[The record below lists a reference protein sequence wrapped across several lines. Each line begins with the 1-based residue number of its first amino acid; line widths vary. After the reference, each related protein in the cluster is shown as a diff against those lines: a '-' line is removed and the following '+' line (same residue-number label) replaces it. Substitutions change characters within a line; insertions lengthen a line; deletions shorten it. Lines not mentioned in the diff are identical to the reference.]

1 MRIPQRGRADLNG
14 GVLMNDNQELMPC
27 ECSRK
32 DCMAWLKSLNL
43 EFPQEPNLIDKSVCC
58 KCSMKGPSSSLNET
72 LQAFRQDIIGDLDI
86 RKDCHEIAKRYARR
100 VEYELGFA
108 AHYADEFLDNAGKAL
123 LLKAEKGS
131 ARDAY
136 RYADYLE
143 YDFNRD
149 EVEDVEETELIQC
162 YVYWYARSAAKGYH
176 RAVREMGYVASG
188 NYACGSDYFED
199 EESELPVDDIISDC
213 CFLSAAMKGEP
224 RATERYVNTVLIH
237 TPQVGNED
245 YVLALQMMG
254 RFANVDDYVE
264 EAERSA
270 HDERQDRS
278 AIGSLHLSLDYGLK
292 ESPEMSDK
300 TKWHPWEH
308 PFAVAICAENGW
320 RMKKDLE
327 KALKH
332 YQIAAEF
339 GCKAAVLAL
348 KRLKK
353 ES

>member
-1 MRIPQRGRADLNG
+1 
-14 GVLMNDNQELMPC
+14 MNDDQKLMPC

-32 DCMAWLKSLNL
+32 DCIDWLKTLNL
-43 EFPQEPNLIDKSVCC
+43 DFSQAPNRIEKCVCC
-58 KCSMKGPSSSLNET
+58 KCSMEGPSSSLNET

-86 RKDCHEIAKRYARR
+86 RKDFHEIAKRYAKR
-100 VEYELGFA
+100 VEWELDFA
-108 AHYADEFLDNAGKAL
+108 AHYADEFLDKAGKAL
-123 LLKAEKGS
+123 LLNAEKGS

-136 RYADYLE
+136 RYAVYLE

-149 EVEDVEETELIQC
+149 IEDIEEAELIQS

-176 RAVREMGYVASG
+176 RAVREMGWVAGG
-188 NYACGSDYFED
+188 NYACGADYFED
-199 EESELPVDDIISDC
+199 ECSELPVDDIISDC

-237 TPQVGNED
+237 TPRAGNED

-264 EAERSA
+264 EKIRTE
-270 HDERQDRS
+270 HDKYEDHM

-300 TKWHPWEH
+300 AKWHPWEH

-320 RMKKDLE
+320 RMKKDVE

-339 GCKAAVLAL
+339 GCKAAVRAL
-348 KRLKK
+348 KRLTKA
-353 ES
+353 